1 MMDQELM
8 CPIFVYYAKDL
19 QHQKF
24 KAMMIFLHYKVS
36 VLGVRHWPQYHLLQI
51 YQ

>member
-24 KAMMIFLHYKVS
+24 KS
-36 VLGVRHWPQYHLLQI
+36 VLKKLQKDFEES
-51 YQ
+51 